1 MGHSVPPSRAPLML
15 VVAVVAACTFAAVAP
30 RAATPDEERAAA
42 AGGVAADPDVLGAE
56 RLFSAWM
63 DGQIAYRGLP
73 GIVVGVVS
81 DQDLVWGSGFG
92 FADIKAKVPMT
103 PVTKFR
109 MASHSKMFTAIAI
122 MQLREE
128 GKLRLDDPVAKY
140 LPWFKANPA
149 GDDDGPITIE
159 QLLSHSSGL
168 QREAGDHWTSYE
180 FPTADELRR
189 LYVDRHAAFAPSV
202 RWKYSNLA
210 YAVAGMII
218 EQVSGERWADYVDRN
233 IFKPLRMESSSV
245 DQNVPGLAVPYGR
258 RMPDGSREVLPFV
271 DARGMAAATGV
282 TSNLEDM
289 AKFVSAQFR
298 RGPRGGAQVVSTGSL
313 RELHRVRSVEENWTS
328 GTGLGFDI
336 SRIKDRTYV
345 GHGGGYPGNTTQTL
359 IQLDDKVGVIV
370 LTNTNDS
377 NPSDIARQLMATVG
391 QAVAKASA
399 AKPKTVWDPSWARFA
414 GLYRGRGGDSHVVLL
429 NEKLVI
435 ITPNAPNVDN
445 PITLEPLGEGR
456 FRFVAST
463 GGGAV
468 GEVVRFVE
476 QAGRPMR
483 MYIGD
488 GWIDRVQ

>member
-1 MGHSVPPSRAPLML
+1 MYRFCIGVI
-15 VVAVVAACTFAAVAP
+15 AAFAFAAAVPAS
-30 RAATPDEERAAA
+30 AAQEQGTATH
-42 AGGVAADPDVLGAE
+42 AGIGSDPDVLGAE

-63 DGQIAYRGLP
+63 EGQLAYRGLP
-73 GIVVGVVS
+73 GVVVGVVS
-81 DQDLVWGSGFG
+81 DQQLVWAKGFG
-92 FADIKAKVPMT
+92 FADLKAKLPMT
-103 PVTKFR
+103 ETTKFR
-109 MASHSKMFTAIAI
+109 MASHSKLFTAIAI

-128 GKLRLDDPVAKY
+128 GKLRLDDPVANY
-140 LPWFKANPA
+140 LPWFKAKPA

-168 QREAGDHWTSYE
+168 PREAGDHWTSLE

-189 LYVDRHAAFAPSV
+189 LYADRHAAFAPSV

-210 YAVAGMII
+210 YSVAGMIV
-218 EQVSGERWADYVDRN
+218 EQVTGERWADYVDRN
-233 IFKPLRMESSSV
+233 IFKPLGMLDSSV
-245 DQNVPGLAVPYGR
+245 DRNVPGLAVPYGR

-298 RGPRGGAQVVSTGSL
+298 RGPRGGAHIVSTGSL
-313 RELHRVRSVEENWTS
+313 REMHRVRSVEENWTS

-336 SRIKDRTYV
+336 SRIKDRTWV

-377 NPSDIARQLMATVG
+377 NPSDIARQLIATVG
-391 QAVAKASA
+391 AAVAKASA
-399 AKPKTVWDPSWARFA
+399 SKPATSWDPAWARFA
-414 GLYRGRGGDSHVVLL
+414 GLYRGRNGDSEVVLL
-429 NEKLVI
+429 NQKLVL
-435 ITPNAPNVDN
+435 ITPNAPNLDN
-445 PITLEPLGEGR
+445 QVTLEPLGDGR
-456 FRFVAST
+456 FRFAAPT

-483 MYIGD
+483 IYIGD
-488 GWIDRVQ
+488 GWIDRVR

>member
-1 MGHSVPPSRAPLML
+1 MYRFCIGVI
-15 VVAVVAACTFAAVAP
+15 AAFAFAAAVPAS
-30 RAATPDEERAAA
+30 AAQEQGTATH
-42 AGGVAADPDVLGAE
+42 AGIGSDPDVLGAE

-63 DGQIAYRGLP
+63 EGQLAYRGLP
-73 GIVVGVVS
+73 GVVVGVVS
-81 DQDLVWGSGFG
+81 DQQLVWAKGFG
-92 FADIKAKVPMT
+92 FADLKAKLPMT
-103 PVTKFR
+103 ETTKFR
-109 MASHSKMFTAIAI
+109 MASHSKLFTAIAI

-128 GKLRLDDPVAKY
+128 GKLRLDDPVANY
-140 LPWFKANPA
+140 LPWFKAKPA

-168 QREAGDHWTSYE
+168 PREAGDHWTSLE

-189 LYVDRHAAFAPSV
+189 LYADRHAAFAPSV

-210 YAVAGMII
+210 YSIAGMIV
-218 EQVSGERWADYVDRN
+218 EQVTGERWADYVDRN
-233 IFKPLRMESSSV
+233 IFKPLGMLDSSV
-245 DQNVPGLAVPYGR
+245 DRNVPGLAVPYGR

-298 RGPRGGAQVVSTGSL
+298 RGPRGGAHIVSTGSL
-313 RELHRVRSVEENWTS
+313 REMHRVRSVEENWTS

-336 SRIKDRTYV
+336 SRIKDRTWV

-377 NPSDIARQLMATVG
+377 NPSDIARQLIATVG
-391 QAVAKASA
+391 AAVAKASA
-399 AKPKTVWDPSWARFA
+399 SKPATSWDPAWARFA
-414 GLYRGRGGDSHVVLL
+414 GLYRGRNGDSEVVLL
-429 NEKLVI
+429 NQKLVL
-435 ITPNAPNVDN
+435 ITPNAPNLDN
-445 PITLEPLGEGR
+445 QVTLEPLGDGR
-456 FRFVAST
+456 FRFAAPT

-483 MYIGD
+483 IYIGD
-488 GWIDRVQ
+488 GWIDRVR

>member
-1 MGHSVPPSRAPLML
+1 MHRLVPRSRPSLALA
-15 VVAVVAACTFAAVAP
+15 VAVIAVMC
-30 RAATPDEERAAA
+30 A
-42 AGGVAADPDVLGAE
+42 AGVRGASGLAEDADVLGAE
-56 RLFSAWM
+56 RLLSAWM
-63 DGQIAYRGLP
+63 DGQLAYRGLP
-73 GIVVGVVS
+73 GVVVGVVS
-81 DQDLVWGSGFG
+81 DQDLVWAKGFG
-92 FADIKAKVPMT
+92 FADVGAKLPMT
-103 PVTKFR
+103 PATKFR
-109 MASHSKMFTAIAI
+109 MASHSKLFTAIAI

-140 LPWFKANPA
+140 LPWFKARPA

-168 QREAGDHWTSYE
+168 QREAGDHWTSFE
-180 FPTADELRR
+180 FPTSDELRQ
-189 LYVDRHAAFAPSV
+189 LYSDRQAAFAPSV

-210 YAVAGMII
+210 YAVAGMVV

-233 IFKPLRMESSSV
+233 IFKPLGMLASSV
-245 DQNVPGLAVPYGR
+245 DRNVPGLAVPYGR

-298 RGPRGGAQVVSTGSL
+298 RGPRGGAQIVSTGSL
-313 RELHRVRSVEENWTS
+313 REMHRVRSVEENWTS

-336 SRIKDRTYV
+336 TRIKDRTYV
-345 GHGGGYPGNTTQTL
+345 GHGGGYPGNTTQTQ
-359 IQLDDKVGVIV
+359 IQLEDKVGVIV

-377 NPSDIARQLMATVG
+377 NPSDIARQLIATVG

-399 AKPKTVWDPSWARFA
+399 SKPAATWDTAWTRFA
-414 GLYRGRGGDSHVVLL
+414 GLYRGRGGDSQVVLL
-429 NEKLVI
+429 NKKLVI
-435 ITPNAPNVDN
+435 ITPNAQNVDN
-445 PITLEPLGEGR
+445 PITLEPLGGGR
-456 FRFVAST
+456 FRFAAPT

-476 QAGRPMR
+476 QPGRPTR